1 MARYEVIA
9 RAQVDR
15 RLISTEYIDMAL
27 LAHFL
32 DLGMHLQR
40 IDNLPNGQIAVVLQH
55 RLCRTRK
62 QNAAQHKAHHSLT
75 MLGIPA
81 ADVQQI
87 DLHRLSR
94 KGRTLVRSWVG
105 QGEPDGPCPA
115 GVREPRKP
123 LPNPPHLMAALDLPA
138 PSRGWMP

>member
-15 RLISTEYIDMAL
+15 SSFSTDYIDMAL

-32 DLGMHLQR
+32 DKGMHFRR
-40 IDNLPNGQIAVVLQH
+40 IEDLPDGQIAVVLRH
-55 RLCRTRK
+55 KSRSRK
-62 QNAAQHKAHHSLT
+62 HDAAQHKAQRSLS

-94 KGRTLVRSWVG
+94 KGRTLIRSWVG
-105 QGEPDGPCPA
+105 PGGPAGPGPA

-123 LPNPPHLMAALDLPA
+123 LPNPPRLKAALDPRVA
-138 PSRGWMP
+138 

>member
-1 MARYEVIA
+1 MSRYEVIA

-15 RLISTEYIDMAL
+15 RLFSTEYIDIAL
-27 LAHFL
+27 LAHSL
-32 DLGMHLQR
+32 DKGMHFQR
-40 IDNLPNGQIAVVLQH
+40 IENLPDGQIAVVLQH
-55 RLCRTRK
+55 KSRSRE
-62 QNAAQHKAHHSLT
+62 QDAAQLKARRSLA

-105 QGEPDGPCPA
+105 PGGPAGPGPA

-123 LPNPPHLMAALDLPA
+123 LPNPPHLKAALDLPA
-138 PSRGWMP
+138 D

>member
-15 RLISTEYIDMAL
+15 RLSSTEYTDMAL

-32 DLGMHLQR
+32 DKGMHLQR
-40 IDNLPNGQIAVVLQH
+40 IDNLPNGQFAVVLQH
-55 RLCRTRK
+55 KCRSRD
-62 QNAAQHKAHHSLT
+62 QDAAQHKAHRSLT
-75 MLGIPA
+75 RLGIPA
-81 ADVQQI
+81 AGVQQI

-105 QGEPDGPCPA
+105 PGGPDGPGPA

-123 LPNPPHLMAALDLPA
+123 LPNPPHLRAALDLPA
-138 PSRGWMP
+138 PSRGLMP

>member
-1 MARYEVIA
+1 MARNEVIA

-15 RLISTEYIDMAL
+15 RLPWTEYIEMTL

-32 DLGMHLQR
+32 D
-40 IDNLPNGQIAVVLQH
+40 
-55 RLCRTRK
+55 
-62 QNAAQHKAHHSLT
+62 AAQHKAPRSLS

-105 QGEPDGPCPA
+105 PGGPGGPGPA

-123 LPNPPHLMAALDLPA
+123 LPNPPHLKVALDLPA
-138 PSRGWMP
+138 D